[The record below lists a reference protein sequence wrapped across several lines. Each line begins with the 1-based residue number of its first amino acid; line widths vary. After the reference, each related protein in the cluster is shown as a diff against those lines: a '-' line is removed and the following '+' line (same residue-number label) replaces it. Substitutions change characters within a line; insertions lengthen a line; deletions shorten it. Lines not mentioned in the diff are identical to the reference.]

1 MIVGLVAGPTRG
13 TPSPHIND
21 FGEDRVN
28 SVIERLLHATRR
40 ELDVYSLGVRTKH
53 PSRESLLSAQCMH
66 LLSADFEMH
75 TYGIDFVER
84 LNSTLTRG
92 GSKHGPG
99 RSFLQHGREFL
110 LRHARDVH
118 MSRGGLCP
126 LNQQTLDP
134 KDLDMEEVVS

>member
-1 MIVGLVAGPTRG
+1 M
-13 TPSPHIND
+13 
-21 FGEDRVN
+21 N

-66 LLSADFEMH
+66 LLSVDFEMH
-75 TYGIDFVER
+75 TYGIDYVER

-99 RSFLQHGREFL
+99 RSFVQHAREFL
-110 LRHARDVH
+110 LAQARDVH
-118 MSRGGLCP
+118 MSRGGLDP
-126 LNQQTLDP
+126 LKPQSLDSE
-134 KDLDMEEVVS
+134 DLDTLRVKRTSHTRLS